1 MLMLNAQRP
10 RTETNTNTLRTLQQM
25 RKIYTWYRIDWER
38 PHSRVCVWEGR
49 ENSQGKTE
57 NISNSLSAVRQTW
70 RTVQL
75 MRKMYYV
82 MECNRI
88 YTGYSMDLERRHSRV
103 SMSLSEKARANSQ
116 GKVSEQP
123 KNIINTLSAVRQTW
137 RIGGTDPFPG
147 REAVKNCTFSGV
159 T

>member
-1 MLMLNAQRP
+1 MLNAQRP
-10 RTETNTNTLRTLQQM
+10 RTETNTNTLRTWQQM

-38 PHSRVCVWEGR
+38 LHSRVCVWEGR

-82 MECNRI
+82 MECKRI
-88 YTGYSMDLERRHSRV
+88 YTGYSMDLERPFQSECVTLWEGKGKLTGKSIRTAWKHYKYIISSQTDMKNRGYRPFSRQR
-103 SMSLSEKARANSQ
+103 SS
-116 GKVSEQP
+116 
-123 KNIINTLSAVRQTW
+123 
-137 RIGGTDPFPG
+137 
-147 REAVKNCTFSGV
+147 TFSGV